1 MPPLGVPN
9 RWHERNCEGR
19 EEKKLHYFLQKQQ
32 EFEVGY
38 LLQTLGHATV
48 NFTVG
53 KDLWVPFR
61 AFVHLIIQQQQQQFQ
76 GISEVHGLWPKGIKI
91 LNLVL

>member
-1 MPPLGVPN
+1 MLPIGGIKGTGKV
-9 RWHERNCEGR
+9 GR
-19 EEKKLHYFLQKQQ
+19 KSSCSISCRSSSKHK
-32 EFEVGY
+32 EFEAGY